1 MTLEQTRKIVSIFS
15 LAGVKF
21 EGAIDQVV
29 SLWYDCLEDVEFKF
43 ALHATKRLLKK
54 ETELFANGLIAKVRI
69 ESKYLKEMYE
79 IDKNLIEDK
88 KNDNGRIGNGN
99 R

>member
-1 MTLEQTRKIVSIFS
+1 MTLEQTKKIVSIFS

-21 EGAIDQVV
+21 DGAIDQVV
-29 SLWYDCLEDVEFKF
+29 SLWYDCLEDIEFKF

-54 ETELFANGLIAKVRI
+54 ETELFANGLIAKVRL
-69 ESKYLKEMYE
+69 EAKYLKEMYE
-79 IDKNLIEDK
+79 IDKTLIEG
-88 KNDNGRIGNGN
+88 KNGNGRIGNGN